1 MFKKIKKIPVFF
13 KQVREELKKVNWS
26 SRQELMAAV
35 RIVIVVMSLLTG
47 YIFAVDIGLSKL
59 IQLVLK

>member
-35 RIVIVVMSLLTG
+35 RVVIVVMSLLTG

>member
-1 MFKKIKKIPVFF
+1 MFKKIKKIPVFL
-13 KQVREELKKVNWS
+13 KQVQEELKKVNWS